1 MEVVRR
7 YFVIPLISKPE
18 IDDNK
23 LFRELFGEQVTFKL
37 ERGMSYI
44 IKEKRNERGMDLFM
58 KQIAE
63 GYTGLYITRHHPKH
77 ISKNYLTN
85 GMTIIWL
92 STTLGANYIDPH
104 NLSTL
109 FNTIKTF
116 VEKNEKCIIFL
127 DGIEYLMINNVY
139 IRIVKLIEHI
149 KEMMVQSNS
158 ILLISLDE
166 RAFEPKELSLLE
178 KGLKPIDT

>member
-1 MEVVRR
+1 MDDVGRHL
-7 YFVIPLISKPE
+7 VISLISKPE

-23 LFRELFGEQVTFKL
+23 LFRELFGEPADYKL
-37 ERGMSYI
+37 IRGMSYI
-44 IKEKRNERGMDLFM
+44 IKEKRNEKGMDLFL
-58 KQIAE
+58 KQISK
-63 GYTGLYITRHHPKH
+63 GYRGLYITRHHPKH
-77 ISKNYLTN
+77 ISRTYLTN

-92 STTLGANYIDPH
+92 STTLGTNYIDPH

-109 FNTIKTF
+109 FNTIKSF

-139 IRIVKLIEHI
+139 IRIVKLIEHV

-158 ILLISLDE
+158 ILLVSLDE

-178 KGLKPIDT
+178 KGLKPVEN

>member
-1 MEVVRR
+1 MEIVRR
-7 YFVIPLISKPE
+7 YLVIPLISRPE

-23 LFRELFGEQVTFKL
+23 LFRELFGEQILSKL
-37 ERGMSYI
+37 ERGMSYLV
-44 IKEKRNERGMDLFM
+44 KEKRNERGMDLFM

-166 RAFEPKELSLLE
+166 RAFEPKELSLIE
-178 KGLKPIDT
+178 KGLKPVDS

>member
-1 MEVVRR
+1 MEIVRR
-7 YFVIPLISKPE
+7 YLVIPLISRPE

-23 LFRELFGEQVTFKL
+23 LFRELFGEQILSKL
-37 ERGMSYI
+37 ERGMSYLV
-44 IKEKRNERGMDLFM
+44 KEKRNERGMDLFM

-92 STTLGANYIDPH
+92 STTIDPH

-166 RAFEPKELSLLE
+166 RAFEPKELSLIE
-178 KGLKPIDT
+178 KGLKPVDS